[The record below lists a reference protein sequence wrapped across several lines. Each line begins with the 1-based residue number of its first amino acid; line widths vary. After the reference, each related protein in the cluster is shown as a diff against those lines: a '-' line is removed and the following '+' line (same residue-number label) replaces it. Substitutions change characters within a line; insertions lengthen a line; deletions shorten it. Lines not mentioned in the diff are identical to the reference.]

1 MASPSGGGGYN
12 PNPNANYVVNVVP
25 LFNLANNDGGID
37 SNAAL
42 TSNVAKLQAMIDT
55 TDYVIN
61 ANKIRSFNSGQ
72 VDIPN
77 DVHITG
83 DLYINGS
90 LVNPFGSSGF
100 AQSASSISIS
110 TGSVGFFLQS
120 TNTSKIPPFVYGTQL
135 YGSTVFGY
143 DISNNFYFQPFNSNI
158 GSVNISSLNFYADQA
173 SYLSSLEL
181 SGNATVHGSTFLT
194 TLLTNNVKASTILTS
209 NINFGP
215 TNNIQV
221 NSNLLYFNCNI
232 IGGTLAYAF
241 EYLTF

>member
-1 MASPSGGGGYN
+1 
-12 PNPNANYVVNVVP
+12 
-25 LFNLANNDGGID
+25 
-37 SNAAL
+37 
-42 TSNVAKLQAMIDT
+42 MIDT
-55 TDYVIN
+55 SDYSIN
-61 ANKIRSFNSGQ
+61 ANKIRSFNSGE

-83 DLYINGS
+83 SLYLNGV
-90 LVNPFGSSGF
+90 LVNPYGSSGF

-120 TNTSKIPPFVYGTQL
+120 TNTSSVPPFVYGAQL

-143 DISNNFYFQPFNSNI
+143 DISNNFYFQPSNSNI

-173 SYLSSLEL
+173 SYLSSLEV

-194 TLLTNNVKASTILTS
+194 TLLTNNIEASTIHTS
-209 NINFGP
+209 SLNFSP
-215 TNNIQV
+215 TNNVHV